1 MIEYALSFMQ
11 EIGFGED
18 AIGALHSDLEKIC
31 ENEKARRL
39 FTDSIA
45 LYEENISTNFSVLL
59 ENANAAGELAG
70 VHEYTSQLLLL
81 ICLTKHLREQ
91 YRKAGISDDIW
102 LGSVSDLKWKLW
114 ECKAVKNICGIFV
127 GAWENRFFDMTRFAL
142 GRLQFEV
149 TPLKKDYVINGVEF
163 KAGSKAIFVHIPRTL
178 TPLTRESML
187 EAYNMAHEWF
197 KDELDCQPVIFGCNT
212 WLFSDEL
219 PMLLGERSNLRNFI
233 ADFEIVERYKHDEGK
248 FPDAWRLFDMDFTG
262 NIDDYP
268 EDTSLRRA
276 YKTHLKGGGT
286 MGGGVGFFFAKDVL
300 DI

>member
-1 MIEYALSFMQ
+1 MHQYSA
-11 EIGFGED
+11 
-18 AIGALHSDLEKIC
+18 
-31 ENEKARRL
+31 
-39 FTDSIA
+39 
-45 LYEENISTNFSVLL
+45 
-59 ENANAAGELAG
+59 
-70 VHEYTSQLLLL
+70 QLLIL

-114 ECKAVKNICGIFV
+114 ECKAVKNVWGIFV
-127 GAWENRFFDMTRFAL
+127 GAWENRFFNMTRFAL

-149 TPLKKDYVINGVEF
+149 SPLKKDFIIKGKEF

-187 EAYNMAHEWF
+187 EAYGKAYETF
-197 KDELDCQPVIFGCNT
+197 RSEFGESPVVFGCNT

-219 PMLLGERSNLRNFI
+219 PLMLSEKSNLRKFI
-233 ADFEIVERYKHDEGK
+233 ADFEIVERYKHDVGK
-248 FPDAWRLFDMDFTG
+248 IPDAWRLFDMDFTG

-276 YKTHLKGGGT
+276 YKAHLKSGGT
-286 MGGGVGFFFAKDVL
+286 MGGGVGFFLAEDVL